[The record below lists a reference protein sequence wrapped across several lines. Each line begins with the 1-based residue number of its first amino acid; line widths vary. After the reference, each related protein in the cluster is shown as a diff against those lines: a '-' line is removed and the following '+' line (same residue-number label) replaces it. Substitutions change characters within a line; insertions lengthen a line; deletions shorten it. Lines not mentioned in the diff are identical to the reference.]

1 MHTDQEIN
9 NLINENDFFKI
20 GNEDVLGES
29 LPVFINRP
37 RNLAAFITQS
47 QHHAESIYLEYQG
60 KKISFA
66 EHYELV
72 GKAIHL
78 LRSKY
83 NVGPGDRVAIYAA
96 NSPEWIIF
104 FWATVSIGG
113 IACGLNGWWNGKEAI
128 KALDAASPKLLVGDE
143 KRISRLPSHDHPQII
158 FEELVL
164 TNYPNIDHN
173 FHDANED
180 DCACLLYTSGT
191 TGTPKGVMTSHRS
204 MISNTMLQLLQ
215 GASVAARSSKLGT
228 DWSANKP
235 KSLITSP
242 LFHVSGLSA
251 GAVTA
256 LFAGTSSY
264 LYDGKFDPD
273 RIVEIIKNS
282 NITSWGGAVPTALR
296 RVLNVAEKEKTKLES
311 LLVVGGGGAPI
322 PEELIN
328 QSKIVFPNVKHN
340 FGYGYGL
347 TESGA
352 ITIINWGDTL
362 DSYPTSPG
370 QPMPTIHV
378 ELRDDNGELI
388 LDDDVEGEIY
398 VKSPSVMLGYYENP
412 TATAESLTE
421 DRTLKTGDF
430 AHRKNGLF
438 FISSRRTD
446 LILRGAE
453 NVYPQEIEL
462 LLDAHPKVIES
473 AVIGIPDE
481 DLGQQVKAF
490 IRISADID
498 TSELE
503 NYLEDNL
510 AKFKVPSAWEIIDSP
525 LPRNASG
532 KVMKHVLIDKN
543 ANNMIIE
550 ND

>member
-104 FWATVSIGG
+104 FWATVSIGA

-164 TNYPNIDHN
+164 TDYPNIDHN

-296 RVLNVAEKEKTKLES
+296 RVLNVAEKEKTKLQS

-328 QSKIVFPNVKHN
+328 KSKIVFPNVKHN

-362 DSYPTSPG
+362 DSNPTSPG

-430 AHRKNGLF
+430 AYRNKGLF

-490 IRISADID
+490 VRIDAEID
-498 TSELE
+498 TLELE
-503 NYLEDNL
+503 KYLEDNL
-510 AKFKVPSAWEIIDSP
+510 AKFKVPSTWEIIGSP

>member
-37 RNLAAFITQS
+37 RNLAAFISQS
-47 QHHAESIYLEYQG
+47 QHHAESTYLEYQG

-164 TNYPNIDHN
+164 TDYPNIDHN

-264 LYDGKFDPD
+264 LYDGKFDPN

-328 QSKIVFPNVKHN
+328 KSKIVFPNVKHN

-362 DSYPTSPG
+362 DSNPTSPG

-430 AHRKNGLF
+430 AYRNKGLF

-490 IRISADID
+490 IRINADID
-498 TSELE
+498 TSELKR
-503 NYLEDNL
+503 YLEDNL
-510 AKFKVPSAWEIIDSP
+510 AKFKVPSTWEIIDSP

-532 KVMKHVLIDKN
+532 KVMKHVLIDEN

>member
-104 FWATVSIGG
+104 FWATVSIGA

-164 TNYPNIDHN
+164 TDYPNIDHN

-264 LYDGKFDPD
+264 LYDGKFDAN
-273 RIVEIIKNS
+273 RIVEIIKDS

-328 QSKIVFPNVKHN
+328 KSKIVFPNVKHN

-362 DSYPTSPG
+362 DSNPTSPG

-430 AHRKNGLF
+430 AYRNKGLF

-490 IRISADID
+490 IRINADID
-498 TSELE
+498 TLELE
-503 NYLEDNL
+503 KYLEDNL
-510 AKFKVPSAWEIIDSP
+510 AKFKVPSSWEIINSP

>member
-37 RNLAAFITQS
+37 RNLAEFITQS

-164 TNYPNIDHN
+164 TDYPNIDHN

-296 RVLNVAEKEKTKLES
+296 RVLNVAEKEKTKLQS

-328 QSKIVFPNVKHN
+328 KSKIVFPNVKHN

-362 DSYPTSPG
+362 DSNPTSPG

-378 ELRDDNGELI
+378 ELRDDSGELI

-412 TATAESLTE
+412 TATDESLTE

-430 AHRKNGLF
+430 AYRNKGLF

-490 IRISADID
+490 VRIDAEID
-498 TSELE
+498 TLELE
-503 NYLEDNL
+503 KYLEDNL

>member
-37 RNLAAFITQS
+37 RNLAAFISQS
-47 QHHAESIYLEYQG
+47 QHHAESTYLEYQG

-164 TNYPNIDHN
+164 TDYPNIDHN

-264 LYDGKFDPD
+264 LYDGKFDPN

-328 QSKIVFPNVKHN
+328 KSKIVFPNVKHN

-362 DSYPTSPG
+362 DSNPTSPG

-430 AHRKNGLF
+430 AYRNKGLF

-490 IRISADID
+490 IRINADID
-498 TSELE
+498 TLELE
-503 NYLEDNL
+503 KYLEDNL
-510 AKFKVPSAWEIIDSP
+510 AKFKVPSTWEIIDVP

>member
-104 FWATVSIGG
+104 FWATVSIGA

-164 TNYPNIDHN
+164 TDYPNIDHN

-328 QSKIVFPNVKHN
+328 KSKIVFPNVKHN

-362 DSYPTSPG
+362 DSNPTSPG

-412 TATAESLTE
+412 TATDESLTE

-430 AHRKNGLF
+430 AYRNKGLF

-490 IRISADID
+490 IRINADID
-498 TSELE
+498 TLELE
-503 NYLEDNL
+503 KYLEDNL
-510 AKFKVPSAWEIIDSP
+510 AKFKVPSSWEIINSP

>member
-47 QHHAESIYLEYQG
+47 QHHAESTYLEYQG

-104 FWATVSIGG
+104 FWATVSIGA

-164 TNYPNIDHN
+164 TDYPNIDHN

-328 QSKIVFPNVKHN
+328 KSKIVFPNVKHN

-362 DSYPTSPG
+362 DSNPTSPG

-430 AHRKNGLF
+430 AYRNKGLF

-490 IRISADID
+490 IRINADID
-498 TSELE
+498 TLELE
-503 NYLEDNL
+503 KYLEDNL
-510 AKFKVPSAWEIIDSP
+510 AKFKVPSTWEIIDAP

>member
-104 FWATVSIGG
+104 FWATVSIGA

-164 TNYPNIDHN
+164 TDYPNIDHN

-296 RVLNVAEKEKTKLES
+296 RVLNVAEKEKTKLQS

-328 QSKIVFPNVKHN
+328 KSKIVFPNVKHN

-362 DSYPTSPG
+362 DSNPTSPG
-370 QPMPTIHV
+370 QPMPTIQV

-430 AHRKNGLF
+430 AYRNKGLF

-490 IRISADID
+490 IRINADVN

-503 NYLEDNL
+503 KYLEDNL
-510 AKFKVPSAWEIIDSP
+510 AKFKVPSTWEIIGSP

>member
-104 FWATVSIGG
+104 FWATVSIGA

-164 TNYPNIDHN
+164 ADYPNIDHN

-328 QSKIVFPNVKHN
+328 KSKIVFPNVKHN

-362 DSYPTSPG
+362 DSNPTSPG
-370 QPMPTIHV
+370 QPMPTIQV

-430 AHRKNGLF
+430 AYRNKGLF

-490 IRISADID
+490 IRINADVS

-503 NYLEDNL
+503 KYLEDNL
-510 AKFKVPSAWEIIDSP
+510 AKFKVPSTWEIIDAP

>member
-9 NLINENDFFKI
+9 NLITENDFFKI

-37 RNLAAFITQS
+37 RNLAAFISQS
-47 QHHAESIYLEYQG
+47 QHHAESVYLEYQS

-66 EHYELV
+66 EHYDLV
-72 GKAIHL
+72 GKTIHL

-104 FWATVSIGG
+104 FWATVSIGA

-143 KRISRLPSHDHPQII
+143 KRISRLSSHDHPQII
-158 FEELVL
+158 FEELAL
-164 TNYPNIDHN
+164 SDYSNIDHN

-264 LYDGKFDPD
+264 LYDGKFDAD

-282 NITSWGGAVPTALR
+282 KITSWGGAVPTALR
-296 RVLNVAEKEKTKLES
+296 RVLNVAEKEKSKLES

-328 QSKIVFPNVKHN
+328 KSKIVFPNVKHN

-362 DSYPTSPG
+362 DSNPTSPG

-388 LDDDVEGEIY
+388 LDDNVEGEIY

-430 AHRKNGLF
+430 AYRNKGLF

-473 AVIGIPDE
+473 AIIGIPDE

-490 IRISADID
+490 IRINADID
-498 TSELE
+498 TPELE
-503 NYLEDNL
+503 KYLEDNL
-510 AKFKVPSAWEIIDSP
+510 AKFKVPSIWEIIDVP

>member
-47 QHHAESIYLEYQG
+47 QHHAESTYLEYKG

-164 TNYPNIDHN
+164 TDYPNIDHN

-328 QSKIVFPNVKHN
+328 KSKIVFPNVKHN

-362 DSYPTSPG
+362 DSNPTSPG

-378 ELRDDNGELI
+378 ELRDDSGELI

-412 TATAESLTE
+412 TATDESLTE

-430 AHRKNGLF
+430 AYRNKGLF

-462 LLDAHPKVIES
+462 LLDAHPKVVES

-490 IRISADID
+490 IRINADID
-498 TSELE
+498 TLELE
-503 NYLEDNL
+503 KYLEDNL
-510 AKFKVPSAWEIIDSP
+510 AKFKVPSSWEIIDAP

>member
-37 RNLAAFITQS
+37 RSLAAFISQS

-164 TNYPNIDHN
+164 TDYPNIDHN
-173 FHDANED
+173 FHDVNED

-328 QSKIVFPNVKHN
+328 KSKIVFPNVKHN

-362 DSYPTSPG
+362 DSNPTSPG

-430 AHRKNGLF
+430 AYRNKGLF

-490 IRISADID
+490 IRINADID

-503 NYLEDNL
+503 RYLEDNL
-510 AKFKVPSAWEIIDSP
+510 AKFKVPSTWEIIDSP

>member
-37 RNLAAFITQS
+37 RNLAAFISQS
-47 QHHAESIYLEYQG
+47 QHNAESTYLEYQG
-60 KKISFA
+60 KKISFT

-83 NVGPGDRVAIYAA
+83 NVSPGDRVAIYAA

-164 TNYPNIDHN
+164 TDYPSIDHN

-215 GASVAARSSKLGT
+215 GASVAARSLKLGT

-264 LYDGKFDPD
+264 LYDGKFDPN

-328 QSKIVFPNVKHN
+328 KSKIVFPNVKHN

-362 DSYPTSPG
+362 DSNPTSPG

-388 LDDDVEGEIY
+388 LDDNVEGEIY

-430 AHRKNGLF
+430 AYRNKGLF

-490 IRISADID
+490 IRINADID
-498 TSELE
+498 NSELE
-503 NYLEDNL
+503 KYLEDNL
-510 AKFKVPSAWEIIDSP
+510 AKFKVPSSWEIIDSP

>member
-60 KKISFA
+60 IKISFA

-143 KRISRLPSHDHPQII
+143 KRISRLPSHDYPQII

-164 TNYPNIDHN
+164 TDYPNIDHN

-264 LYDGKFDPD
+264 LYDGKFDAN
-273 RIVEIIKNS
+273 RIVEIIKDS

-362 DSYPTSPG
+362 DSNPTSPG

-412 TATAESLTE
+412 TATDESLTE

-430 AHRKNGLF
+430 AYRNKGLF

-490 IRISADID
+490 IRINADID
-498 TSELE
+498 TLELE
-503 NYLEDNL
+503 KYLEDNL
-510 AKFKVPSAWEIIDSP
+510 AKFKVPSSWEIINSP

>member
-37 RNLAAFITQS
+37 RNLAAFISQS
-47 QHHAESIYLEYQG
+47 QHHAESTYLEYQG

-164 TNYPNIDHN
+164 TDYPNIDHN

-328 QSKIVFPNVKHN
+328 KSKIVFPNVKHN

-362 DSYPTSPG
+362 DSNPTSPG

-412 TATAESLTE
+412 TATAESLTD

-430 AHRKNGLF
+430 AYRNKGLF

-490 IRISADID
+490 VRINAEID
-498 TSELE
+498 TLELE
-503 NYLEDNL
+503 KYLEDNL
-510 AKFKVPSAWEIIDSP
+510 AKFKVPSTWEIIDAP

>member
-37 RNLAAFITQS
+37 KNLAAFISQS
-47 QHHAESIYLEYQG
+47 QHHAESVYLEYQS

-104 FWATVSIGG
+104 FWATVSIGA

-180 DCACLLYTSGT
+180 NCACLLYTSGT

-328 QSKIVFPNVKHN
+328 KSKIVFPNVKHN

-362 DSYPTSPG
+362 DSNPTSPG

-412 TATAESLTE
+412 TATDESLTE

-430 AHRKNGLF
+430 AYRNKGLF

-490 IRISADID
+490 IRIDAEID
-498 TSELE
+498 TLELE
-503 NYLEDNL
+503 KYLEDNL
-510 AKFKVPSAWEIIDSP
+510 AKFKVPSSWEIINSP

>member
-37 RNLAAFITQS
+37 RNLAAFISQS
-47 QHHAESIYLEYQG
+47 QHHAESTYLEYQG

-83 NVGPGDRVAIYAA
+83 NVGPGDRVAIYGA

-143 KRISRLPSHDHPQII
+143 KRISRLSSHDHPQII
-158 FEELVL
+158 FEELAL
-164 TNYPNIDHN
+164 SDYPNIDHN
-173 FHDANED
+173 FYDANED

-296 RVLNVAEKEKTKLES
+296 RVLNVAEKEKTKLQS

-362 DSYPTSPG
+362 DSNPTSPG

-412 TATAESLTE
+412 TATAESLTD

-430 AHRKNGLF
+430 AYRNKGLF

-490 IRISADID
+490 IRINADID
-498 TSELE
+498 TLELE
-503 NYLEDNL
+503 KYLEDNL
-510 AKFKVPSAWEIIDSP
+510 AKFKVPSSWEIIDAP

>member
-37 RNLAAFITQS
+37 RNLAAFISQS
-47 QHHAESIYLEYQG
+47 QHHAESTYLEYQG

-164 TNYPNIDHN
+164 TDYPNIDHN

-264 LYDGKFDPD
+264 LYDGKFDAD
-273 RIVEIIKNS
+273 RIVEIIKDS

-328 QSKIVFPNVKHN
+328 KSKIVFPNVKHN

-362 DSYPTSPG
+362 DSNPTSPG

-430 AHRKNGLF
+430 AYRNKGLF

-490 IRISADID
+490 IRINADVN

-503 NYLEDNL
+503 KYLEDNL
-510 AKFKVPSAWEIIDSP
+510 AKFKVPSTWEIIDSP

>member
-9 NLINENDFFKI
+9 NLITENDFFKI

-37 RNLAAFITQS
+37 RNLAAFISQS
-47 QHHAESIYLEYQG
+47 QHHAESIYLEYQS

-143 KRISRLPSHDHPQII
+143 KRISRLPSHDYPQII

-164 TNYPNIDHN
+164 ADYPNIDHN

-264 LYDGKFDPD
+264 LYDGKFDAD

-328 QSKIVFPNVKHN
+328 KSKIVFPNVKHN

-362 DSYPTSPG
+362 DSNPTSPG

-412 TATAESLTE
+412 TATDESLTE

-430 AHRKNGLF
+430 AYRNKGLF

-490 IRISADID
+490 IRINADID

-503 NYLEDNL
+503 RYLEDNL
-510 AKFKVPSAWEIIDSP
+510 AKFKVPSTWEIIDSP

>member
-9 NLINENDFFKI
+9 NLITENDFFKI

-37 RNLAAFITQS
+37 RNLAAFISQS
-47 QHHAESIYLEYQG
+47 QHHAESTYLEYQG

-83 NVGPGDRVAIYAA
+83 NVSPGDRVAIYAA

-164 TNYPNIDHN
+164 TDYPNIDHN

-264 LYDGKFDPD
+264 LYDGKFDAD

-296 RVLNVAEKEKTKLES
+296 RVLNVAEKEKTKLET

-328 QSKIVFPNVKHN
+328 KSKIVFPNVKHN

-362 DSYPTSPG
+362 DSNPTSPG

-398 VKSPSVMLGYYENP
+398 VKSPSVMLGYYKNP

-430 AHRKNGLF
+430 AYRNKGLF

-490 IRISADID
+490 IRINADID

-503 NYLEDNL
+503 RYLEDNL
-510 AKFKVPSAWEIIDSP
+510 AKFKVPSTWEIIDSP

>member
-164 TNYPNIDHN
+164 TNYQNIDHN

-328 QSKIVFPNVKHN
+328 KSKIVFPNVKHN

-362 DSYPTSPG
+362 DSNPTSPG

-412 TATAESLTE
+412 TATDESLTE

-430 AHRKNGLF
+430 AYRNKGLF

-490 IRISADID
+490 IRINADID
-498 TSELE
+498 TLELE
-503 NYLEDNL
+503 KYLEDNL
-510 AKFKVPSAWEIIDSP
+510 AKFKVPSSWEIINSP

>member
-164 TNYPNIDHN
+164 TDYPNIDHN

-328 QSKIVFPNVKHN
+328 KSKIAFPNVKHN

-362 DSYPTSPG
+362 DSNPTSPG

-412 TATAESLTE
+412 TATDESLTE

-430 AHRKNGLF
+430 AYRNKGLF

-490 IRISADID
+490 IRINADID
-498 TSELE
+498 TLELE
-503 NYLEDNL
+503 KYLEDNL
-510 AKFKVPSAWEIIDSP
+510 AKFKVPSSWEIINSP

>member
-37 RNLAAFITQS
+37 RNLAAFISQS
-47 QHHAESIYLEYQG
+47 QHNAESTYLEYQG

-83 NVGPGDRVAIYAA
+83 NVSPGDRVAIYAA

-164 TNYPNIDHN
+164 TDYPNIDHN

-264 LYDGKFDPD
+264 LYDGKFDSN

-328 QSKIVFPNVKHN
+328 KSKIVFPNVKHN

-362 DSYPTSPG
+362 DSNPTSPG

-388 LDDDVEGEIY
+388 LDDNVEGEIY

-430 AHRKNGLF
+430 AYRNKGLF

-490 IRISADID
+490 IRINADID
-498 TSELE
+498 NSELE
-503 NYLEDNL
+503 KYLEDNL
-510 AKFKVPSAWEIIDSP
+510 AKFKVPSSWEIIDSP

>member
-9 NLINENDFFKI
+9 NLITENDFFKI

-37 RNLAAFITQS
+37 RNLAAFISQS
-47 QHHAESIYLEYQG
+47 QHHAESVYLEYQS

-66 EHYELV
+66 EHYDLV
-72 GKAIHL
+72 GKTIHL

-104 FWATVSIGG
+104 FWATVSIGA

-143 KRISRLPSHDHPQII
+143 KRISRLSSHDHPQII
-158 FEELVL
+158 FEELAL
-164 TNYPNIDHN
+164 SDYSNIDHN

-264 LYDGKFDPD
+264 LYDGKFDAD

-282 NITSWGGAVPTALR
+282 KITSWGGAVPTALR
-296 RVLNVAEKEKTKLES
+296 RVLNVAEKEKSKLES

-328 QSKIVFPNVKHN
+328 KSKIVFPNVKHN

-362 DSYPTSPG
+362 DSNPTSPG

-388 LDDDVEGEIY
+388 LDDNVEGEIY

-430 AHRKNGLF
+430 AYRNKGLF

-490 IRISADID
+490 IRINADID
-498 TSELE
+498 TPELE
-503 NYLEDNL
+503 KYLEDNL
-510 AKFKVPSAWEIIDSP
+510 AKFKVPSIWEIIDVP

>member
-104 FWATVSIGG
+104 FWATVSIGA

-164 TNYPNIDHN
+164 ADYPNIDHN

-328 QSKIVFPNVKHN
+328 KSKIVFPNVKHN

-362 DSYPTSPG
+362 DSNPTSPG

-412 TATAESLTE
+412 TATDESLTE

-430 AHRKNGLF
+430 AYRNKGLF

-490 IRISADID
+490 IRINADID
-498 TSELE
+498 TLELE
-503 NYLEDNL
+503 KYLEDNL
-510 AKFKVPSAWEIIDSP
+510 AKFKVPSSWEIIDSP

>member
-29 LPVFINRP
+29 LPVFANRP
-37 RNLAAFITQS
+37 RNLAAFISQS
-47 QHHAESIYLEYQG
+47 QHHAESTYLEYQG

-83 NVGPGDRVAIYAA
+83 NVSPGDRVAIYAA

-164 TNYPNIDHN
+164 TDYPNIDHN

-264 LYDGKFDPD
+264 LYDGKFDSN

-328 QSKIVFPNVKHN
+328 KSKIVFPNVKHN

-362 DSYPTSPG
+362 DSNPTSPG

-430 AHRKNGLF
+430 AYRNKGLF

-481 DLGQQVKAF
+481 DLGQQAKPF
-490 IRISADID
+490 IRINADID
-498 TSELE
+498 NSELE
-503 NYLEDNL
+503 KYLEDNL
-510 AKFKVPSAWEIIDSP
+510 AKFKVPSSWEIIDSP

>member
-60 KKISFA
+60 NKISFA

-164 TNYPNIDHN
+164 SDYPNIDHN

-264 LYDGKFDPD
+264 LYDGKFDPV

-328 QSKIVFPNVKHN
+328 KSKIVFPNVKHN

-362 DSYPTSPG
+362 DSNPTSPG

-430 AHRKNGLF
+430 AYRKNGLF

-490 IRISADID
+490 IRINADID
-498 TSELE
+498 TLELE
-503 NYLEDNL
+503 KYLEDNL
-510 AKFKVPSAWEIIDSP
+510 AKFKVPSSWEIINSP

>member
-37 RNLAAFITQS
+37 RNLAAFIIQS

-104 FWATVSIGG
+104 FWATVSIGA

-164 TNYPNIDHN
+164 TDYPNIDHN

-296 RVLNVAEKEKTKLES
+296 RVLNVAEKEKSKLES

-328 QSKIVFPNVKHN
+328 KSKIVFPNVKHN

-362 DSYPTSPG
+362 DSNPTSPG

-388 LDDDVEGEIY
+388 LDDNVEGEIY

-430 AHRKNGLF
+430 AYRNKGLF

-490 IRISADID
+490 IRINADID
-498 TSELE
+498 TPELE
-503 NYLEDNL
+503 KYLEDNL
-510 AKFKVPSAWEIIDSP
+510 AKFKVPSTWEIIDVP

>member
-164 TNYPNIDHN
+164 TDYPNIDHN

-264 LYDGKFDPD
+264 LYDGKFNAD

-328 QSKIVFPNVKHN
+328 KSKIVFPNVKHN

-362 DSYPTSPG
+362 DSNPTSPG
-370 QPMPTIHV
+370 QPMPTIQV
-378 ELRDDNGELI
+378 ELRDDSGELI

-430 AHRKNGLF
+430 AYRNKGLF

-490 IRISADID
+490 IRINADID
-498 TSELE
+498 TLELE
-503 NYLEDNL
+503 KYLEDNL
-510 AKFKVPSAWEIIDSP
+510 AKFKVPSTWEIIDAP

>member
-9 NLINENDFFKI
+9 NLITENDFFKI

-37 RNLAAFITQS
+37 RNLAAFILQS
-47 QHHAESIYLEYQG
+47 QYHAESVYLEYQS

-66 EHYELV
+66 EHYDLV
-72 GKAIHL
+72 GKTIHL

-104 FWATVSIGG
+104 FWATVSIGA

-143 KRISRLPSHDHPQII
+143 KRISRLSSHDHPQII
-158 FEELVL
+158 FEELAL
-164 TNYPNIDHN
+164 SDYSNIDHN

-264 LYDGKFDPD
+264 LYDGKFDAD

-282 NITSWGGAVPTALR
+282 KITSWGGAVPTALR
-296 RVLNVAEKEKTKLES
+296 RVLNVAEKEKSKLES

-328 QSKIVFPNVKHN
+328 KSKIVFPNVKHN

-362 DSYPTSPG
+362 DSNPTSPG

-388 LDDDVEGEIY
+388 LDDNVEGEIY

-430 AHRKNGLF
+430 AYRNKGLF

-490 IRISADID
+490 IRINADID
-498 TSELE
+498 TPELE
-503 NYLEDNL
+503 KYLEDNL
-510 AKFKVPSAWEIIDSP
+510 AKFKVPSIWEIIDVP

>member
-164 TNYPNIDHN
+164 TDYPNIDHN

-264 LYDGKFDPD
+264 LYDGKFDAN
-273 RIVEIIKNS
+273 RIVEIIKDS

-328 QSKIVFPNVKHN
+328 KSKIVFPNVKHN

-362 DSYPTSPG
+362 DSNPTSPG

-430 AHRKNGLF
+430 AYRNKGLF

-490 IRISADID
+490 IRINADID
-498 TSELE
+498 TLELE
-503 NYLEDNL
+503 KYLEDNL
-510 AKFKVPSAWEIIDSP
+510 AKFKVPSSWEIINSP

>member
-143 KRISRLPSHDHPQII
+143 KRISRLPSHDYPQII

-164 TNYPNIDHN
+164 TDYPNIDHN

-328 QSKIVFPNVKHN
+328 KSKIVFPNVKHN

-362 DSYPTSPG
+362 DSNPTSPG

-412 TATAESLTE
+412 TATDESLTE

-430 AHRKNGLF
+430 AYRNKGLF

-490 IRISADID
+490 IRINADID
-498 TSELE
+498 TLELE
-503 NYLEDNL
+503 KYLEDNL
-510 AKFKVPSAWEIIDSP
+510 AKFKVPSSWEIINSP

>member
-9 NLINENDFFKI
+9 NLITENDFFKI

-37 RNLAAFITQS
+37 RNLAAFISQS
-47 QHHAESIYLEYQG
+47 QHHAESVYLEYQS

-66 EHYELV
+66 EHYDLV
-72 GKAIHL
+72 GKTIHL

-104 FWATVSIGG
+104 FWATVSIGA

-143 KRISRLPSHDHPQII
+143 KRISRLSSHDHPQII
-158 FEELVL
+158 FEELAL
-164 TNYPNIDHN
+164 SDYSNIDHN

-264 LYDGKFDPD
+264 LYDGKFDAD

-282 NITSWGGAVPTALR
+282 KITSWGGAVPTALR

-328 QSKIVFPNVKHN
+328 KSKIVFPNVKHN

-362 DSYPTSPG
+362 DSNPTSPG

-388 LDDDVEGEIY
+388 LDDNVEGEIY

-430 AHRKNGLF
+430 AYRNKGLF

-490 IRISADID
+490 IRINADID
-498 TSELE
+498 TPELE
-503 NYLEDNL
+503 KYLEDNL
-510 AKFKVPSAWEIIDSP
+510 AKFKVPSIWEIIDVP

>member
-104 FWATVSIGG
+104 FWATVSIGA

-143 KRISRLPSHDHPQII
+143 KRISRLPSHDYPQII

-164 TNYPNIDHN
+164 TDYPNIDHN

-264 LYDGKFDPD
+264 LYDGKFDAD

-328 QSKIVFPNVKHN
+328 KSKIVFPNVKHN

-362 DSYPTSPG
+362 DSNPTSPG

-412 TATAESLTE
+412 TATDESLTE

-430 AHRKNGLF
+430 AYRNKGLF

-490 IRISADID
+490 IRINADID
-498 TSELE
+498 TLELE
-503 NYLEDNL
+503 KYLEDNL
-510 AKFKVPSAWEIIDSP
+510 AKFKVPSSWEIINSP

>member
-9 NLINENDFFKI
+9 NLITENDFFKI

-37 RNLAAFITQS
+37 RNLAAFISQS
-47 QHHAESIYLEYQG
+47 QHHAESVYLEYQS

-66 EHYELV
+66 EHYDLV
-72 GKAIHL
+72 GKTIHL

-104 FWATVSIGG
+104 FWATVSIGA

-143 KRISRLPSHDHPQII
+143 KRISRLSSHDHPQII
-158 FEELVL
+158 FEELAL
-164 TNYPNIDHN
+164 SDYSNIDHN

-264 LYDGKFDPD
+264 LYDGKFDAD

-282 NITSWGGAVPTALR
+282 KITSWGGAVPTALR
-296 RVLNVAEKEKTKLES
+296 RVLNVAEKEKSKLES

-328 QSKIVFPNVKHN
+328 KSKIVFPNVKHN

-362 DSYPTSPG
+362 DSNPTSPG

-388 LDDDVEGEIY
+388 LDDNVEGEIY

-430 AHRKNGLF
+430 AYINKGLF

-490 IRISADID
+490 IRINADID
-498 TSELE
+498 TPELE
-503 NYLEDNL
+503 KYLEDNL
-510 AKFKVPSAWEIIDSP
+510 AKFKVPSIWEIIDVP

>member
-37 RNLAAFITQS
+37 RNLAAFISQS
-47 QHHAESIYLEYQG
+47 QHHAESTYLEYQG

-143 KRISRLPSHDHPQII
+143 KRISRLPSHDYPQII
-158 FEELVL
+158 FEELAL
-164 TNYPNIDHN
+164 SDYPNIDHN

-264 LYDGKFDPD
+264 LYDGKFDPN

-328 QSKIVFPNVKHN
+328 KSKIVFPNVKHN

-362 DSYPTSPG
+362 DSNPTSPG

-430 AHRKNGLF
+430 AYRNKGLF

-490 IRISADID
+490 IRINADID
-498 TSELE
+498 TLELE
-503 NYLEDNL
+503 KYLEDNL
-510 AKFKVPSAWEIIDSP
+510 AKFKVPSTWEIIDAP

>member
-37 RNLAAFITQS
+37 KNLAAFITQS

-164 TNYPNIDHN
+164 TDYPNIDHN

-264 LYDGKFDPD
+264 LYDGKFDPN

-362 DSYPTSPG
+362 DSNPTSPG

-378 ELRDDNGELI
+378 ELRDDSGELI

-398 VKSPSVMLGYYENP
+398 VKSPSVMLGYYKNP
-412 TATAESLTE
+412 TATDESLTE

-430 AHRKNGLF
+430 AYRNKGLF
-438 FISSRRTD
+438 FIS
-446 LILRGAE
+446 
-453 NVYPQEIEL
+453 
-462 LLDAHPKVIES
+462 
-473 AVIGIPDE
+473 
-481 DLGQQVKAF
+481 
-490 IRISADID
+490 
-498 TSELE
+498 
-503 NYLEDNL
+503 
-510 AKFKVPSAWEIIDSP
+510 
-525 LPRNASG
+525 
-532 KVMKHVLIDKN
+532 
-543 ANNMIIE
+543 
-550 ND
+550 

>member
-47 QHHAESIYLEYQG
+47 QHHAESTYLEYQG

-164 TNYPNIDHN
+164 TDYPNIDHN

-328 QSKIVFPNVKHN
+328 KSKIVFPNVKHN

-362 DSYPTSPG
+362 DSNPTSPG

-430 AHRKNGLF
+430 AYRNKGLF

-490 IRISADID
+490 IRINADID
-498 TSELE
+498 TLELE
-503 NYLEDNL
+503 KYLEDNL
-510 AKFKVPSAWEIIDSP
+510 AKFKVPSTWEIIDSP

>member
-104 FWATVSIGG
+104 FWATVSIGA

-164 TNYPNIDHN
+164 ADYPNIDHN

-264 LYDGKFDPD
+264 LYDGKFNAD

-328 QSKIVFPNVKHN
+328 KSKIVFPNVKHN

-362 DSYPTSPG
+362 DSNPTSPG

-430 AHRKNGLF
+430 AYRNKGLF

-490 IRISADID
+490 IRINADID

-503 NYLEDNL
+503 RYLEDNL
-510 AKFKVPSAWEIIDSP
+510 AKFKVPSTWEIIDSP